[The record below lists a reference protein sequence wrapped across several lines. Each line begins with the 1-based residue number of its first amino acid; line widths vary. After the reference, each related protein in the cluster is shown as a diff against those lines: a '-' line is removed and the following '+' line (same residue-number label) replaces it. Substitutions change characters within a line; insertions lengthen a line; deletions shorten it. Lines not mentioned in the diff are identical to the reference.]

1 MVHDGKHYPKLKLTP
16 VVTGTFK
23 KKSLIK
29 KKEKKKR
36 KVFKRP
42 KFLGFVSYEWVFF
55 SLNCTA
61 LTRPLT
67 NLTKIDSDLVKQPL
81 CREPHLRSPYLSPI
95 YSAG

>member
-36 KVFKRP
+36 KFFKRP

-55 SLNCTA
+55 
-61 LTRPLT
+61 P
-67 NLTKIDSDLVKQPL
+67 
-81 CREPHLRSPYLSPI
+81 
-95 YSAG
+95 